1 MELYNSNE
9 IKNVYEEFESS
20 MRGLFDFLIQNTYV
34 SLTEKKHKN
43 EIILETWHYFT
54 LVFQLSPLVIPA
66 KDVFAIFKMLT
77 KDKQVSA
84 EYHNGLSFEEF
95 KQALLR
101 IAIRHKTVFNKIS
114 DKIKEDDMTET
125 EINDVIN
132 KDI

>member
-34 SLTEKKHKN
+34 SLTEKKLKN

>member
-34 SLTEKKHKN
+34 SLTEKKLKN

-84 EYHNGLSFEEF
+84 EYHNGLSFEDF

>member
-1 MELYNSNE
+1 
-9 IKNVYEEFESS
+9 
-20 MRGLFDFLIQNTYV
+20 
-34 SLTEKKHKN
+34 
-43 EIILETWHYFT
+43 
-54 LVFQLSPLVIPA
+54 
-66 KDVFAIFKMLT
+66 MLT